1 MALTERTEATGQN
14 AGYIFLCFPKKIKP
28 ALYPPRSS
36 PVNSVRNNSS
46 CMAFTL
52 IEILVAL
59 VVVAVT
65 AAVILESQL
74 VSLKAERK
82 ARALQEL
89 SFEVGRVHAAACRL
103 TNEQALAQWMETNG
117 ACKVKSEKV
126 TVESGTNLLIYLKH
140 ELSPAIAPEFTSVF
154 YTRLGEDRP
163 HQPESGSGPV
173 DPRGKAAG
181 Q

>member
-1 MALTERTEATGQN
+1 MILQKSQITL
-14 AGYIFLCFPKKIKP
+14 I
-28 ALYPPRSS
+28 SS
-36 PVNSVRNNSS
+36 EQARNG
-46 CMAFTL
+46 FTL

-103 TNEQALAQWMETNG
+103 TNEQALAQWMETNS

-126 TVESGTNLLIYLKH
+126 TVESGTNVLIYLKH

-163 HQPESGSGPV
+163 HQPESGAGPV